1 MFYFSMFHW
10 YFFVT
15 IIIKRSYKATYSRIF
30 LINYYFIATLA
41 LPHLNN
47 PAHPSLPK
55 QHPAHFIT
63 HKTIIYE
70 KDLFGNQ
77 LPSYACSL

>member
-1 MFYFSMFHW
+1 MCHW

-15 IIIKRSYKATYSRIF
+15 LIIKRSYKAGYSRIF

-41 LPHLNN
+41 YLILLILLILLYKNI
-47 PAHPSLPK
+47 
-55 QHPAHFIT
+55 HPAHFIT